1 MNPHQSFFISTF
13 LPFIWFR
20 FEVAFLFHNSH
31 LFFSV
36 LNEVRLLE
44 SVSHPN
50 IIRLEEVMDSPEFL
64 VLVLE
69 LAEGGELWDQMI
81 KYKLL

>member
-1 MNPHQSFFISTF
+1 MVHLLVKILIIPF
-13 LPFIWFR
+13 LI
-20 FEVAFLFHNSH
+20 

-44 SVSHPN
+44 SLNHPN
-50 IIRLEEVMDSPEFL
+50 IIRLEEVIDSPEFL

-69 LAEGGELWDQMI
+69 LAEGGELWEQMI
-81 KYKLL
+81 KVFIISR

>member
-1 MNPHQSFFISTF
+1 MVHLLVKILIIPF
-13 LPFIWFR
+13 LI
-20 FEVAFLFHNSH
+20 

-44 SVSHPN
+44 SLNHPN
-50 IIRLEEVMDSPEFL
+50 IIRLEEVIDSPEFL

-69 LAEGGELWDQMI
+69 LAEGGELWEQMI
-81 KYKLL
+81 KVFIILR

>member
-1 MNPHQSFFISTF
+1 MVQLLVKIFIIPF
-13 LPFIWFR
+13 LI
-20 FEVAFLFHNSH
+20 

-44 SVSHPN
+44 SLNHPN
-50 IIRLEEVMDSPEFL
+50 IIRLEEVIDSPEFL

-69 LAEGGELWDQMI
+69 LAEGGELRDQMI
-81 KYKLL
+81 KYKFL